1 MRNNRVG
8 NLKYAYTPLYILQP
22 QNMTLFRDRVFKE
35 IIKLQ

>member
-8 NLKYAYTPLYILQP
+8 NLKCAYTPLYILQP
-22 QNMTLFRDRVFKE
+22 QNMTIFRDRVFKE